1 MNSPSQ
7 APPPSATN
15 PPAAKPFQWRALIS
29 VLVALCFLML
39 AVTGI
44 VLFISPPGRVAN
56 WTNWSILGLRKS
68 EWGGVHIWFGLLF
81 LVVSVWHLAL
91 NWRPMLNYFK
101 NRRQRS
107 FGLRKEW
114 LVACGIVVGIFIG
127 TKAGLAPFS
136 SLLAWN
142 ESVKQ
147 SWEQP
152 QTRAPIP
159 HAELLTLRE
168 LAAMAGTDVPVA
180 LVRLEAKG
188 VKGATGD
195 TVVAEIAD
203 QAKVPAARVYEI
215 IASNLAKAGA
225 GGHGAGGGASAGGG
239 GAGGPGNK
247 TLVQFCADE
256 GIEIAVAQE
265 RLAAKGFKAEAS
277 QTLRELAVA
286 HGFARPFELIEIIR
300 ATAE

>member
-1 MNSPSQ
+1 MNTPLHSSIPPVT
-7 APPPSATN
+7 APVVRS
-15 PPAAKPFQWRALIS
+15 FQWRALIS

-39 AVTGI
+39 AATGI

-68 EWGGVHIWFGLLF
+68 EWGGIHIWFGLLF
-81 LVVSVWHLAL
+81 LVVSVWHLVL

-101 NRRQRS
+101 NRRRRS
-107 FGLRKEW
+107 FGLRREW
-114 LVACGIVVGIFIG
+114 LVACGIVLGIFIG
-127 TKAGLAPFS
+127 TKAGVAPFS
-136 SLLAWN
+136 SLLVWN
-142 ESVKQ
+142 EAVKG

-168 LAAMAGTDVPVA
+168 LAAMAGTEVPVA
-180 LVRLEAKG
+180 LVRLEAIG
-188 VKGATGD
+188 VKGVTGD
-195 TVVAEIAD
+195 TVVAKIAD
-203 QAKVPAARVYEI
+203 QANVPAARVYEI
-215 IASNLAKAGA
+215 IASNLAKSDAAGHGPQSGAGA
-225 GGHGAGGGASAGGG
+225 G

-256 GIEIAVAQE
+256 GIGLAVAQE

-286 HGFARPFELIEIIR
+286 HGFSRPFELIEIIR
-300 ATAE
+300 ATAK

>member
-7 APPPSATN
+7 SPTPPATN
-15 PPAAKPFQWRALIS
+15 PPAARAFQWRALIS
-29 VLVALCFLML
+29 VLVALCFLMM

-56 WTNWSILGLRKS
+56 WTNWSILGLRKG
-68 EWGGVHIWFGLLF
+68 EWGGIHIWFGLLF

-101 NRRQRS
+101 NRRRRS
-107 FGLRKEW
+107 FSLRKEW

-168 LAAMAGTDVPVA
+168 LAAMAGTEVPVA
-180 LVRLEAKG
+180 LVRLEAAG

-195 TVVAEIAD
+195 TVVAKIAD
-203 QAKVPAARVYEI
+203 QANVPAAQVYEI

-225 GGHGAGGGASAGGG
+225 GGHGPGGGG

-256 GIEIAVAQE
+256 GIEVSVAQE
-265 RLAAKGFKAEAS
+265 RLAAKGFKAEPS

-286 HGFARPFELIEIIR
+286 HGFSRPFELIEIIR
-300 ATAE
+300 ATPQ

>member
-1 MNSPSQ
+1 MNSTSQ
-7 APPPSATN
+7 SPNLSASHPPEAR
-15 PPAAKPFQWRALIS
+15 PFQWRALIS

-44 VLFISPPGRVAN
+44 VLFVSPPGRVAN
-56 WTNWSILGLRKS
+56 WTDWSILGLRKS
-68 EWGGVHIWFGLLF
+68 EWGGIHIWFGLLF

-101 NRRQRS
+101 NRRRRA

-114 LVACGIVVGIFIG
+114 LAACGIVAGISIG
-127 TKAGLAPFS
+127 TKAGLTPFS

-142 ESVKQ
+142 ESIKG
-147 SWEQP
+147 SWEKP

-168 LAAMAGTDVPVA
+168 LAAMAGTELPVA
-180 LVRLEAKG
+180 LVRLEAMG
-188 VKGATGD
+188 VKDATGD
-195 TVVAEIAD
+195 TVVAKIAD

-215 IASNLAKAGA
+215 ISSNLAKSGA
-225 GGHGAGGGASAGGG
+225 GGHSPGGGGGAGGG
-239 GAGGPGNK
+239 GGPGNK
-247 TLVQFCADE
+247 TLAQFCADE
-256 GIEIAVAQE
+256 GIEVAVAQE
-265 RLAAKGFKAEAS
+265 RLAARGFKSEPT

-286 HGFARPFELIEIIR
+286 HGLARPFELIEIIR
-300 ATAE
+300 ATTE